1 MIKISISV
9 QLLMII
15 CSLLLRSGNCTQ
27 IDQLIQ
33 SFDLLSTI
41 AGKGGNGDGDENMW
55 LDEFEGGKAV
65 DAVLSGPHMAMAD
78 SMGNVYIADK
88 NAHAIRKVDT
98 AGIITTVAGVNKS
111 GNGQNG
117 IATTQALS
125 GPNGLWVSKSGVLY
139 ILDLWNNKIRK
150 VDTSGF
156 MTTIIHDKDGMS
168 AGRGLWV
175 STKEDTIWYASG
187 SVIKMWTEK
196 NGLTLFA
203 SGFSGGLGNIMQ
215 DHQGNIIA
223 TDRSANLVY
232 RINITGEKT
241 IIAGTGNSKGGGNGS
256 PALETAFYGVRGIW
270 VLPDNTYFLGTH
282 EGSQVWYVDEEGI
295 AHIFINGK
303 EGDQY
308 HTGDGMNF
316 RTSGYKLSEVRAITA
331 DYQGNLLITENDR
344 GFIRRLNKATISVIK
359 NKSPQTFNNMT
370 LYQDRSS
377 GITRFK
383 FTLLGSVKPLISIQN
398 LLGQPLTIPVNHR
411 VISSDLH
418 IVELNNNNLASG
430 SYLITIR
437 AENHPLISKPVMVSR

>member
-1 MIKISISV
+1 MT
-9 QLLMII
+9 I
-15 CSLLLRSGNCTQ
+15 CGLLLHSGNCTQ
-27 IDQLIQ
+27 FDQLIQ

-55 LDEFEGGKAV
+55 LNEFEGGKAT

-88 NAHAIRKVDT
+88 NAHAIRKVNT
-98 AGIITTVAGVNKS
+98 TGIITTVAGVSKP
-111 GNGQNG
+111 GNGQDG

-139 ILDLWNNKIRK
+139 ILDLGNNKIRK
-150 VDTSGF
+150 ADTSGF
-156 MTTIIHDKDGMS
+156 MTTLIHDTDKMS

-175 STKEDTIWYASG
+175 SPTEDTIWYASG
-187 SVIKMWTEK
+187 SVIKMWTEE

-215 DHQGNIIA
+215 DYHGNIIA

-232 RINITGEKT
+232 RINKAGEKT
-241 IIAGTGNSKGGGNGS
+241 IIAGTGNSKGGGNGC

-270 VLPDNTYFLGTH
+270 VLADNTFFLATH

-303 EGDQY
+303 EGDQH

-316 RTSGYKLSEVRAITA
+316 RTPGYKVSEVRAITA
-331 DYQGNLLITENDR
+331 DHQGNLLITENDR
-344 GFIRRLNKATISVIK
+344 GFIRRLDKTIISAIK
-359 NKSPQTFNNMT
+359 NKKHQTRNNIT

-377 GITRFK
+377 GITRLK
-383 FTLLGSVKPLISIQN
+383 FTLQSFERPLVNIQN
-398 LLGQPLTIPVNHR
+398 LLGQPLTVPINHR

-418 IVELNNNNLASG
+418 IVELNNSSLAPG
-430 SYLITIR
+430 TFLVTIR
-437 AENHPLISKPVMVSR
+437 AENKPVISKPVLISR